1 MIFYQILSQLILE
14 GNVQRSVCIICMWI
28 LGLKGLRRSLN
39 RDEAQQEK
47 INWTLPSFTDK
58 VFKPFGTLQQ
68 PTLLR
73 HR

>member
-1 MIFYQILSQLILE
+1 
-14 GNVQRSVCIICMWI
+14 MWI